1 MFQKL
6 PVDGFKR
13 KNMYLNL
20 MKSSSNELMMEI
32 VIKDNFLK

>member
-13 KNMYLNL
+13 KKMYLNL
-20 MKSSSNELMMEI
+20 MESSSNELMMEI